1 MGVQIAA
8 VQTRPIQA
16 KPIQSTPA
24 SSSVSARG
32 SQPTAPLAP
41 AASAQTA
48 VLNPSDQLAP
58 TPAKGPVPDVRLF
71 FFSDNHS
78 NPDLLDDFRWK
89 TQTERPDLVI
99 DGGDWVH
106 DGTEPE
112 IKRAYNMRQVFPVP
126 LYMVTGNHDAHL
138 RGPFKDPLPEVPPF
152 RSFDAKGVHFILL
165 DNEDETLT
173 EDQFKLLEADLKA
186 NAGKPTLV
194 SMHVPAKLSKEPLT
208 VKLGKHLPF
217 NLASPVMRDEAQV
230 KRFHQLMTQ
239 YQVQAVLSG
248 HTHFPDEVVEDGVRY
263 LTVGS
268 SGGLSPKPGLDKEY
282 LDIRLQGQSL
292 EVKRVT
298 LAEGK
303 GVVGYAGEAF
313 TFYRNLNN
321 FNHAE
326 LGWNTDY
333 FPSANVGYQAGFRRV
348 VTGKGDSVAAT
359 VGVQMERP
367 MGEKGQGAIFGTVGV
382 SAGTGDNWDV
392 GVQASA
398 GYKHAVY
405 GNYNK
410 GVYLKGAG
418 TANAG
423 YLHGSAT
430 AGVGVQ
436 AGIGVQ
442 YQNFTVELGQ
452 EWSTNYRAQQLTV
465 GFRF

>member
-1 MGVQIAA
+1 MQVQVAP
-8 VQTRPIQA
+8 V
-16 KPIQSTPA
+16 KPVAFA
-24 SSSVSARG
+24 SQPVSARA
-32 SQPTAPLAP
+32 SQPSTTPSASLTPRDQFTA
-41 AASAQTA
+41 
-48 VLNPSDQLAP
+48 
-58 TPAKGPVPDVRLF
+58 TPPKGTVPDVRLF

-78 NPDLLDDFRWK
+78 NPDLLDDLRWK
-89 TQTERPDLVI
+89 TQIERPDLVI

-112 IKRAYNMRQVFPVP
+112 IQRAMRTRAAFSVPVHV
-126 LYMVTGNHDAHL
+126 VTGNHDAHL
-138 RGPFKDPLPEVPPF
+138 RGPFKEPLPQIPPF
-152 RSFDAKGVHFILL
+152 QSFDSKGVHFVLL
-165 DNEDETLT
+165 DNEDETLS
-173 EDQFKLLEADLKA
+173 EEQFQQLEADLKA
-186 NAGKPTLV
+186 NSGKPTFV
-194 SMHVPAKLSKEPLT
+194 SMHVPAKLSKEPLS
-208 VKLGKHLPF
+208 VKLGKHLPLDF
-217 NLASPVMRDEAQV
+217 ASPVMRDQAQV

-239 YQVQAVLSG
+239 YQVKAVLSG

-282 LDIRLQGQSL
+282 LDIRLKGEQLDVQ
-292 EVKRVT
+292 RVT

-303 GVVGYAGEAF
+303 GVVGYAGEALK
-313 TFYRNLNN
+313 FYRSLNN

-326 LGWNTDY
+326 LGWKDDFY
-333 FPSANVGYQAGFRRV
+333 PSANVGYQAGFRRV
-348 VTGKGDSVAAT
+348 VTDKGVSIAATAGVQAERLLGDKGKGAVFAT
-359 VGVQMERP
+359 L
-367 MGEKGQGAIFGTVGV
+367 GV
-382 SAGTGDNWDV
+382 SAGTGDNWDMGIQTSV
-392 GVQASA
+392 

-405 GNYNK
+405 GDYNK

-423 YLHGSAT
+423 YLHGSAS

-452 EWSTNYRAQQLTV
+452 EWSTNYQAQQLTV

>member
-1 MGVQIAA
+1 MGVQISA
-8 VQTRPIQA
+8 VQTRPIQTA
-16 KPIQSTPA
+16 PLAPP
-24 SSSVSARG
+24 SVAARG
-32 SQPTAPLAP
+32 SQPPTQPSAPP
-41 AASAQTA
+41 TA
-48 VLNPSDQLAP
+48 VLNPSDQRAP
-58 TPAKGPVPDVRLF
+58 TAAKGPVPSVGPDVRLF
-71 FFSDNHS
+71 FISDNHS
-78 NPDLLDDFRWK
+78 NPDLYDDFRWK
-89 TQTERPDLVI
+89 TQIERPDLVI

-112 IKRAYNMRQVFPVP
+112 IKRAYALRQTLPVP
-126 LYMVTGNHDAHL
+126 SYMVTGNHDAYL
-138 RGPFKDPLPEVPPF
+138 RGPFKDPLPEIPPF

-173 EDQFKLLEADLKA
+173 EAQFKLLEADLKA

-194 SMHVPAKLSKEPLT
+194 SMHVPAKLSKEPLS
-208 VKLGKHLPF
+208 VKLGKRLPF

-239 YQVQAVLSG
+239 YQVKAVLAG
-248 HTHFPDEVVEDGVRY
+248 HTHFPDEVAEDGVRY
-263 LTVGS
+263 LTAGS

-282 LDIRLQGQSL
+282 LDIRVQGQSL

-313 TFYRNLNN
+313 KFYRNLNN

-326 LGWNTDY
+326 LGWETDY

-348 VTGKGDSVAAT
+348 VTGKGDSIAAT
-359 VGVQMERP
+359 AGVMMERP
-367 MGEKGQGAIFGTVGV
+367 MGEKGKGAIFGSVGV

-392 GVQASA
+392 GVQATA

-442 YQNFTVELGQ
+442 YQNFTVEVGQ
-452 EWSTNYRAQQLTV
+452 EWSTNYQAQQLTV